1 MRGAVDLARTTLQP
15 GAMMIGNVIG
25 SLGSVQ
31 LLAGDHA
38 AAIVSLTEAR
48 TLNKASK
55 NPRYGITTLLL
66 GLTQLR
72 LRPNDAL
79 ATLRD
84 AREIMAAQP
93 SSNDIAYT
101 TWGQAAYAYA
111 LATAGDAAEGERLA
125 REARATLLA
134 SPRAQSVRLG
144 EIDVLL
150 AQILERKSGADE
162 ARPLRT
168 EALATFQRV
177 YGAEHPRTRAAAA
190 QLVTAP
196 GAGD

>member
-1 MRGAVDLARTTLQP
+1 
-15 GAMMIGNVIG
+15 MMIGNVIG

-38 AAIVSLTEAR
+38 AAIVTLSEAR

-55 NPRYGITTLLL
+55 NPRYGVSMMLL
-66 GLTQLR
+66 GLTQMR
-72 LRPNDAL
+72 LQATDAL
-79 ATLRD
+79 ATLRE

-101 TWGQAAYAYA
+101 TWGQAAYGAA
-111 LATAGDAAEGERLA
+111 LAGAGDVAEGERLA

-134 SPRAQSVRLG
+134 SPRAKSVRLG

-150 AQILERKSGADE
+150 AEILERKSGADE
-162 ARPLRT
+162 ARTLRA
-168 EALATFQRV
+168 EALAAFQRV
-177 YGAEHPRTRAAAA
+177 YGPEHPRTRAAAA
-190 QLVTAP
+190 QIVPAERRGT
-196 GAGD
+196 GG

>member
-1 MRGAVDLARTTLQP
+1 M
-15 GAMMIGNVIG
+15 
-25 SLGSVQ
+25 Q
-31 LLAGDHA
+31 LLAGDYA
-38 AAIVSLTEAR
+38 AAIVTLSEAR

-72 LRPNDAL
+72 MRPDDAL

-93 SSNDIAYT
+93 SSNDIAYR
-101 TWGQAAYAYA
+101 TWGQAAYGYA
-111 LATAGDAAEGERLA
+111 LAATGDAAEGERLA

-150 AQILERKSGADE
+150 AEILERKSGADE
-162 ARPLRT
+162 ARTLRT

-177 YGAEHPRTRAAAA
+177 YGAEHPRTRVAAA
-190 QLVTAP
+190 QFATTQGPSP
-196 GAGD
+196 GH